1 MKDMGGLPEG
11 GDTAERPFVGYVLN
25 EAVMR
30 HNFSGLQTSDQN
42 TYGLA
47 KR

>member
-25 EAVMR
+25 GAVTR

-42 TYGLA
+42 ANGLP